1 MSTPDRRDRVRQ
13 LAQRFSH
20 EGAAD
25 WLAAP
30 KRVARQRKRHSVY
43 IDSQLMHRVDETLK
57 RIQHEVFPTQVN
69 KSIFLEK
76 LLERGLDD
84 VDAVVDAIVEEMR
97 DEPHAR

>member
-13 LAQRFSH
+13 LAQRFAP
-20 EGAAD
+20 EGSGD

-30 KRVARQRKRHSVY
+30 KRAARQRKRHSVY

-76 LLERGLDD
+76 LIEHGLND

-97 DEPHAR
+97 DETRTR

>member
-20 EGAAD
+20 DAAGD

-30 KRVARQRKRHSVY
+30 KPPVRLRKRHSVY
-43 IDSQLMHRVDETLK
+43 IDSQLMQRVDETLK

-76 LLERGLDD
+76 LLERGLTD
-84 VDAVVDAIVEEMR
+84 VDAIVDAIVEETR
-97 DEPHAR
+97 AETRAP

>member
-20 EGAAD
+20 EGPGD
-25 WLAAP
+25 WLGAP
-30 KRVARQRKRHSVY
+30 KPPARQRKRHSVY
-43 IDSQLMHRVDETLK
+43 IDSQLMLRVDETLK

-84 VDAVVDAIVEEMR
+84 VDAVVEAIVEELR
-97 DEPHAR
+97 DETRTR